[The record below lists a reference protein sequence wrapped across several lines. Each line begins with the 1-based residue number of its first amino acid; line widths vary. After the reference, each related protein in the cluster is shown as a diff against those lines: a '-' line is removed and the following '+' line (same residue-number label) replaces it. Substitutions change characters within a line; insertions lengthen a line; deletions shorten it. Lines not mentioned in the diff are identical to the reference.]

1 MRVRDLS
8 VGQRLNLLFGLL
20 LLMML
25 AGGSVS
31 WWVNHKVEQQT
42 ESIVLENVPLLTGT
56 AQLAEALDVAVSDM
70 VLSLMVSDPA
80 LQEDIERSL
89 NKAGETL
96 EQIRWPQ
103 DLAAHGDSLRQ
114 KLEALRDLAEQVRPL
129 LSQPTLNMPGMAIA
143 NQEAAPLA
151 REISGQL
158 QILADVDE
166 IRALRAGDDWRRALT
181 DLRAYLFNRDER
193 VWADFQTGLDSFQ
206 QKIEDWTKKTDLDFE
221 EEDALAVISEKLVA
235 YREST
240 TRIHQAHSSEQ
251 WRQDLYLSRHK
262 IMPLFKEISSEL
274 SGLNE
279 EVRARVSEQG
289 ASAVANLNFASNL
302 LLLAVVIVSGALLTI
317 MWLSRMTIVHPL
329 QQLLRAMQAA
339 ADEGNLSSRL
349 DDSSKDEF
357 GALGRAFNVF
367 SSKIRNLVSQVVGS
381 TRNLV
386 DASARLKKVTH
397 ETETMA
403 DDGQQRVEQISGTI
417 DQLAQGMIQIGQL
430 ADDASQAADQVS
442 EEVEEGGEV
451 IAQTIQGIQTIS
463 TQSSQVAEEVEALSE
478 SSRRIAEI
486 VQVIRQINEQT
497 NMLALNAAIEAARA
511 GEAGRGFAV
520 VADEVRGLAIRVQE
534 QADEIQQRID
544 QLCRQVDDAVR
555 IIQSSHSEA
564 QRTSQRATEAE
575 QALQTIQRG
584 IGQIL
589 GSNRKVLDVSS
600 DHADNAR
607 RVANELGDFVKLVQQ
622 MAEQARQAGVAG
634 DEFSRL
640 AEELG
645 QQVGQFMD

>member
-1 MRVRDLS
+1 MRIRDIP
-8 VGQRLNLLFGLL
+8 VGQRLNLLFGFL

-25 AGGSVS
+25 IGGSLS
-31 WWVNHKVEQQT
+31 WWVNHKVEVQT
-42 ESIVLENVPLLTGT
+42 EQIVEQNLPLLSSTS
-56 AQLAEALDVAVSDM
+56 QLAEALDEAVADLI
-70 VLSLMVSDPA
+70 LSLMVSDPG

-89 NKAGETL
+89 SQAEQTLQQIQWPEGLAEHGE
-96 EQIRWPQ
+96 
-103 DLAAHGDSLRQ
+103 SLRQ
-114 KLEALRDLAEQVRPL
+114 KLEALRGLAEQVRPL

-166 IRALRAGDDWRRALT
+166 MRALRAGDDWRRALT
-181 DLRAYLFNRDER
+181 DLRAYLFNRNEQ
-193 VWADFQTGLDSFQ
+193 VWGDFQAGLDNFAK
-206 QKIEDWTKKTDLDFE
+206 KIDAWSKKKDLDFE
-221 EEDALAVISEKLVA
+221 EEDALAVISEKLSA

-240 TRIHQAHSSEQ
+240 ARIHQAHSSEQ
-251 WRQDLYLSRHK
+251 WRQDLYLSRHD
-262 IMPLFKEISSEL
+262 IMPLFKAMSQE
-274 SGLNE
+274 LNE
-279 EVRARVSEQG
+279 LNRQIRKQVDENGQA
-289 ASAVANLNFASNL
+289 AVENLAFASNL
-302 LLLAVVIVSGALLTI
+302 LLLAVVVVSAVLVLIILLSRLTI
-317 MWLSRMTIVHPL
+317 LHPL
-329 QQLLRAMQAA
+329 WQLLRAMQAA
-339 ADEGNLSSRL
+339 ADEGNLSTRL

-357 GALGRAFNVF
+357 GALGRAFNIF
-367 SSKIRNLVSQVVGS
+367 SSNIRTLVSQVVGS

-386 DASARLKKVTH
+386 DASARLKQVTH
-397 ETETMA
+397 ETEVMA

-417 DQLAQGMIQIGQL
+417 DQLAQGMMQIGRL
-430 ADDASQAADQVS
+430 ADDATQAADQVS
-442 EEVEEGGEV
+442 SEVKEGGAV

-463 TQSSQVAEEVEALSE
+463 SQSSQVAEEVEALSE

-544 QLCRQVDDAVR
+544 QLCRQVDDAVQV
-555 IIQSSHSEA
+555 IQSSHTEA
-564 QRTSQRATEAE
+564 RRTSQRATEAE
-575 QALQTIQRG
+575 QALQTIQSG

-589 GSNRKVLDVSS
+589 GSNRKVLDVST

-607 RVANELGDFVKLVQQ
+607 QVADELGGFVELVQQ

>member
-1 MRVRDLS
+1 MRIRDLP
-8 VGQRLNLLFGLL
+8 VGQRLNLLFGIL

-25 AGGSVS
+25 IGGSLS
-31 WWVNHKVEQQT
+31 WWVNHKVEVQT
-42 ESIVLENVPLLTGT
+42 EQIVRENLPLLTGT
-56 AQLAEALDVAVSDM
+56 TQLAEALDEAVADLI
-70 VLSLMVSDPA
+70 LSLMVSDPSLQDDFDQA
-80 LQEDIERSL
+80 LQRADQ
-89 NKAGETL
+89 AL
-96 EQIRWPQ
+96 EQIQWPE
-103 DLAAHGDSLRQ
+103 DLAQHENSLRQ
-114 KLEALRDLAEQVRPL
+114 QLQRLRELAEQVRPL

-143 NQEAAPLA
+143 NQDAAPLA

-181 DLRAYLFNRDER
+181 DLRAYLFNRDQR
-193 VWADFQTGLDSFQ
+193 VWEDFQSGLDSFQ
-206 QKIEDWTKKTDLDFE
+206 QKIEDWAKKADLDFE
-221 EEDALAVISEKLVA
+221 EEDALAVISEKLAA

-251 WRQDLYLSRHK
+251 WRQDLYLSRHD
-262 IMPLFKEISSEL
+262 IMPLFKAVSEELSEL
-274 SGLNE
+274 NQRI
-279 EVRARVSEQG
+279 RAQVDENGQ
-289 ASAVANLNFASNL
+289 AAVENLAFASNL
-302 LLLAVVIVSGALLTI
+302 LLLAVVVVSAVLVLIIVLSRLTI
-317 MWLSRMTIVHPL
+317 LQPL
-329 QQLLRAMQAA
+329 WQLLQAMQAA
-339 ADEGNLSSRL
+339 ADEGNLSTRL
-349 DDSSKDEF
+349 DDSSQDEF

-386 DASARLKKVTH
+386 EASARLKKVTH
-397 ETETMA
+397 ETEAMA
-403 DDGQQRVEQISGTI
+403 GDGQQRVEQISGTI
-417 DQLAQGMIQIGQL
+417 DQLAQGMIHIGQL

-442 EEVEEGGEV
+442 SEVKEGGEV

-463 TQSSQVAEEVEALSE
+463 SQSSQVAEEVEALSD
-478 SSRRIAEI
+478 SSKRIAEI

-555 IIQSSHSEA
+555 IIQSSHTEA
-564 QRTSQRATEAE
+564 QRTSQRAAEAE
-575 QALQTIQRG
+575 QALQTIRNG

-589 GSNRKVLDVSS
+589 GSNRKVLDVSA

-607 RVANELGDFVKLVQQ
+607 QVAQELGSFVELVQQ

>member
-1 MRVRDLS
+1 MRIRDLP
-8 VGQRLNLLFGLL
+8 VGQRLNLLFGIL

-25 AGGSVS
+25 IGGSLS
-31 WWVNHKVEQQT
+31 WWVNHKVEVQT
-42 ESIVLENVPLLTGT
+42 EQIVRENLPLLTGT
-56 AQLAEALDVAVSDM
+56 TQLAEALDEAVADLI
-70 VLSLMVSDPA
+70 LSLMVSDPSLQDDFDQA
-80 LQEDIERSL
+80 LQRADQ
-89 NKAGETL
+89 AL
-96 EQIRWPQ
+96 EQIQWPE
-103 DLAAHGDSLRQ
+103 DLAQHENSLRQ
-114 KLEALRDLAEQVRPL
+114 QLQRLRELAEQVRPL

-143 NQEAAPLA
+143 NQDAAPLA

-181 DLRAYLFNRDER
+181 DLRAYLFNRDQR
-193 VWADFQTGLDSFQ
+193 VWEDFQSGLDSFQ
-206 QKIEDWTKKTDLDFE
+206 QKIEDWAKKADLDFE
-221 EEDALAVISEKLVA
+221 EEDALAVISEKLAA

-251 WRQDLYLSRHK
+251 WRQDLYLSRHD
-262 IMPLFKEISSEL
+262 IMPLFKAVSEELSEL
-274 SGLNE
+274 NQRI
-279 EVRARVSEQG
+279 RAQVDENGQ
-289 ASAVANLNFASNL
+289 AAVENLAFASNL
-302 LLLAVVIVSGALLTI
+302 LLLAVVVVSAVLVLIIVLSRLTI
-317 MWLSRMTIVHPL
+317 LQPL
-329 QQLLRAMQAA
+329 WQLLQAMQAA
-339 ADEGNLSSRL
+339 ADEGNLSTRL
-349 DDSSKDEF
+349 DDSSQDEF

-386 DASARLKKVTH
+386 EASARLKKVTH
-397 ETETMA
+397 ETEAMA
-403 DDGQQRVEQISGTI
+403 GDGQQRVEQISGTI
-417 DQLAQGMIQIGQL
+417 DQLAQGMIHIGQL

-442 EEVEEGGEV
+442 SEVKEGGEV

-463 TQSSQVAEEVEALSE
+463 SQSSQVAEEVEALSD
-478 SSRRIAEI
+478 SSKRIAEI

-555 IIQSSHSEA
+555 IIQSSHTEA
-564 QRTSQRATEAE
+564 QRTSQRAAEAE
-575 QALQTIQRG
+575 QALQTIRNG

-589 GSNRKVLDVSS
+589 GSNRKVLDVST

-607 RVANELGDFVKLVQQ
+607 QVAQELGSFVELVQQ